1 LNPEPGIHAGGP
13 GFFIFQT
20 EKGGHM
26 KNFIVVLNLI
36 FLATGGWA
44 AAAPDYIIDLRYEN
58 RRWIPETIVVP
69 ANRRVTVK
77 IVNAS
82 HEAIEFESFKLN
94 REKVV
99 GPGETVTITLPAL
112 KPGRYD
118 FYDDFHADVPQGTI
132 VAK

>member
-1 LNPEPGIHAGGP
+1 
-13 GFFIFQT
+13 
-20 EKGGHM
+20 M